1 MATNSHPSA
10 WRSRDGHL
18 WFASPKGLV
27 EVAPAHFRLNKL
39 PPPVVLERFAVDDV
53 DQPLHGNGT
62 SLKIAAGH
70 VHFQFD
76 YAGLSFVAPQ
86 KVRYRYMLQGFDRKW
101 TEAGARR
108 SAYYT
113 NIPPGN
119 YTFRVEAANNDGVW
133 NNTGAELSFDLQRH
147 FYQTLWF
154 YGLLLLAM
162 AGSIFLVIRR
172 RLRAAEREFS
182 VVLGERSRIARE
194 IHDTLAQGYVGVSVQ
209 LELLAELLR
218 LKKLDAAAKQLD
230 TTREYVREGLADAR
244 QSIWALRTQDS
255 RDVRFPV
262 KLRRMAEHA
271 GSAHL
276 TSHFSVFGAYRPL
289 PAAKEREMLR
299 VAQEAIHNVKKHAE
313 ASELFV
319 RLEYGSEMIVLE
331 VRDNG
336 RGGAVAQE
344 SGFAPGHF
352 GMTGMRERAEA
363 IGGTLEVESEP
374 GRGTTIR
381 LRVPATAATRESD
394 GETAMTTEPIRVL
407 VVEDHNVVRQGLVAL
422 LSVTEGLEVVGE
434 AADGLEAIAQFR
446 KYQPTVT
453 LIDLRLPKLGGVD
466 AIIRIRKDAPDA
478 RFIVLTTYDGD
489 EDIYRALK
497 AGAKAY
503 LLKGMT
509 SEELIAAIR
518 AVHAG
523 KSHIPPVIAERL
535 AERMGVEELTP
546 RESDVLEQI
555 VQGKS
560 NKEIATELEIS
571 EATVKTHINSL
582 LSKLGVTDRTQAATA
597 AIRRGLVQLESPK
610 KLKL

>member
-1 MATNSHPSA
+1 
-10 WRSRDGHL
+10 
-18 WFASPKGLV
+18 
-27 EVAPAHFRLNKL
+27 
-39 PPPVVLERFAVDDV
+39 
-53 DQPLHGNGT
+53 
-62 SLKIAAGH
+62 
-70 VHFQFD
+70 
-76 YAGLSFVAPQ
+76 
-86 KVRYRYMLQGFDRKW
+86 
-101 TEAGARR
+101 
-108 SAYYT
+108 
-113 NIPPGN
+113 
-119 YTFRVEAANNDGVW
+119 
-133 NNTGAELSFDLQRH
+133 
-147 FYQTLWF
+147 
-154 YGLLLLAM
+154 
-162 AGSIFLVIRR
+162 
-172 RLRAAEREFS
+172 
-182 VVLGERSRIARE
+182 
-194 IHDTLAQGYVGVSVQ
+194 
-209 LELLAELLR
+209 
-218 LKKLDAAAKQLD
+218 
-230 TTREYVREGLADAR
+230 
-244 QSIWALRTQDS
+244 
-255 RDVRFPV
+255 
-262 KLRRMAEHA
+262 
-271 GSAHL
+271 
-276 TSHFSVFGAYRPL
+276 
-289 PAAKEREMLR
+289 
-299 VAQEAIHNVKKHAE
+299 
-313 ASELFV
+313 
-319 RLEYGSEMIVLE
+319 
-331 VRDNG
+331 
-336 RGGAVAQE
+336 
-344 SGFAPGHF
+344 
-352 GMTGMRERAEA
+352 
-363 IGGTLEVESEP
+363 
-374 GRGTTIR
+374 
-381 LRVPATAATRESD
+381 
-394 GETAMTTEPIRVL
+394 MTTEPIRVL

-446 KYQPTVT
+446 KHRPTVT

-466 AIIRIRKDAPDA
+466 AITRIRKDAPDA